1 MPKQVGTQW
10 ISQWRAGYSNEPVAW
25 TQNNSLNVAMPSG
38 TVLQLSAATRYS
50 NAAVGKM
57 GEMATEARL
66 QAEGLDYA
74 TQVTFKTA
82 SGITS
87 RPDFITRNEAGE
99 LNLLEVKTGNAPL
112 TDNQIELFDAIQR
125 GENVIPVGQNAEN
138 FGLEVGKPT
147 KISNVSFDVPDP
159 PPDDP
164 GL

>member
-1 MPKQVGTQW
+1 M
-10 ISQWRAGYSNEPVAW
+10 
-25 TQNNSLNVAMPSG
+25 
-38 TVLQLSAATRYS
+38 
-50 NAAVGKM
+50 
-57 GEMATEARL
+57 
-66 QAEGLDYA
+66 
-74 TQVTFKTA
+74 TFKTA

-99 LNLLEVKTGNAPL
+99 LNFLEVKTGNAPL

-147 KISNVSFDVPDP
+147 KISNVSFDVWDP